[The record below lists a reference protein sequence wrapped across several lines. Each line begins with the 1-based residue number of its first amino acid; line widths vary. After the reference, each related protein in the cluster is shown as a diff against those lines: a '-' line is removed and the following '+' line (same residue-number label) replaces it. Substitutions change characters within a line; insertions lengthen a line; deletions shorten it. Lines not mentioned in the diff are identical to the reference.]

1 MHDRTM
7 LQPFED
13 AIVLIVEDNEMSVGL
28 LRATLSRAGLVA
40 IHAVTDSELA
50 IEAMKELRPDL
61 ILLDLHMPKV
71 DGYQVLSQLRQ
82 LDDEVPVLVL
92 TADTTRE
99 ASHRALTLGA
109 NDFLTKPVDTIEV
122 ALRVRTLLHTRSLQA
137 SLRQRQRWLE
147 ASREV
152 AQALI
157 MGSGDEPARVI
168 ATRAQDVASADLAA
182 SALVNR
188 RGGEPSVITS
198 VALDF
203 DGEDVRDIA
212 RAITSRLS
220 VPVINSGEPIVIENF
235 TDPAHN
241 GVRPPGLLDVG
252 PVLVVPL
259 RGTHRTVGALCLC
272 RGVDRRPFSATEIDS
287 ALEYGHQAAI
297 GMELAHARAEQ
308 LISR

>member
-1 MHDRTM
+1 MDDRTM
-7 LQPFED
+7 LQPFDE
-13 AIVLIVEDNEMSVGL
+13 ARVLVVEDNEMSVGL
-28 LRATLSRAGLVA
+28 LRATLARAGLHTV
-40 IHAVTDSELA
+40 HAVTDSELA
-50 IEAMKELRPDL
+50 MEAVKELRPDL

-99 ASHRALTLGA
+99 ASHRALRLGA

-122 ALRVRTLLHTRSLQA
+122 TLRVRTLLHTRSLQA

-157 MGSGDEPARVI
+157 LGTGDEPARVI
-168 ATRAQDVASADLAA
+168 ATRAQDVAGADLAA
-182 SALVNR
+182 SALVTE
-188 RGGEPSVITS
+188 GGGKPSVITS

-203 DGEDVRDIA
+203 DGEKMSDIA
-212 RAITSRLS
+212 RAIAQRLS
-220 VPVINSGEPIVIENF
+220 TPVINSGEPIVIENF
-235 TDPAHN
+235 TDAEHN

-259 RGTHRTVGALCLC
+259 RGTTSTVGALCLC
-272 RGVDRRPFSATEIDS
+272 RGVDRRPFSATEVDS
-287 ALEYGHQAAI
+287 AIEYGHQAAI
-297 GMELAHARAEQ
+297 GMELAQARAEQ

>member
-1 MHDRTM
+1 MDDRTM
-7 LQPFED
+7 LEPFEE

-40 IHAVTDSELA
+40 VHAVTDSELA
-50 IEAMKELRPDL
+50 IDAVKELRPDL

-122 ALRVRTLLHTRSLQA
+122 TLRVRTLLHTRSLQA

-157 MGSGDEPARVI
+157 VGSGDEPARVI

-182 SALVNR
+182 SALVT

-212 RAITSRLS
+212 RAITSTLS
-220 VPVINSGEPIVIENF
+220 VSVINSGEPIVIEDF
-235 TDPAHN
+235 TAAAHN

-259 RGTHRTVGALCLC
+259 RGTHQTVGALCLC
-272 RGVDRRPFSATEIDS
+272 RGVDRRPFSATEVDS
-287 ALEYGHQAAI
+287 AMEYGHQAAI
-297 GMELAHARAEQ
+297 GMELAHTRE
-308 LISR
+308 LVSS